1 MNIDVKNM
9 NIKELNKL
17 AEEIREL
24 LIDIVSKNGGHL
36 GPNLGVVELTIAL
49 HVVFDSPKDKFFWDV
64 GHQSYVHKIL
74 TGRLESFNTIRKR
87 HGLGPFTSRD
97 ESIHDHFVSGHA
109 GNALSAALG
118 TAVGD
123 IENKSIAI
131 VGDASIANGIS
142 LEAIN
147 NISSITPNNLIVIL
161 NDNEMS
167 IGENVG
173 VFSRGF
179 RKIMNTALYN
189 EIKYDIEGAIRK
201 GVVGNHMADLISRI
215 EKSFKGF
222 VSPGSIM
229 ETFGFDYIGPID
241 GHNIGSLV
249 EKLKLAKSCKKPIF
263 IHVKTIKG
271 KGYKPAEQ
279 NREKF
284 HGISPFDI
292 KTGETPLK
300 KDSYSKNIGNKLIE
314 LASKDNRVTAISAA
328 MVHGTGLSEFFRLFP
343 NNSYDVGIAEGHAVT
358 FATALAFTGKKVF
371 VNIYSTFLQRAYDQ
385 LIHDVSIQKAPVKF
399 ILDRAGIVG
408 EDGKTHHGIFDIN
421 YLLTV
426 PHMILIAP
434 TCVEELEEAIELA
447 YGYEDGPIA
456 IRVAKGGGFSLKT
469 RKHLEFGK
477 WNEYRKGKGHML
489 IATGSMLEEIVKVED
504 KLGDVTI
511 VSAPFINPLDTEYLL
526 ENVYDYEKI
535 TVLEEGIVNGGFG
548 SRVLEFFNDNDIV
561 KKINRIGL
569 KQNYIS
575 HGTREELMNEAG
587 LSGEKLVQRIK
598 EGR

>member
-1 MNIDVKNM
+1 
-9 NIKELNKL
+9 
-17 AEEIREL
+17 
-24 LIDIVSKNGGHL
+24 
-36 GPNLGVVELTIAL
+36 
-49 HVVFDSPKDKFFWDV
+49 
-64 GHQSYVHKIL
+64 
-74 TGRLESFNTIRKR
+74 
-87 HGLGPFTSRD
+87 
-97 ESIHDHFVSGHA
+97 
-109 GNALSAALG
+109 
-118 TAVGD
+118 
-123 IENKSIAI
+123 
-131 VGDASIANGIS
+131 
-142 LEAIN
+142 
-147 NISSITPNNLIVIL
+147 
-161 NDNEMS
+161 
-167 IGENVG
+167 
-173 VFSRGF
+173 
-179 RKIMNTALYN
+179 
-189 EIKYDIEGAIRK
+189 
-201 GVVGNHMADLISRI
+201 
-215 EKSFKGF
+215 
-222 VSPGSIM
+222 
-229 ETFGFDYIGPID
+229 
-241 GHNIGSLV
+241 
-249 EKLKLAKSCKKPIF
+249 
-263 IHVKTIKG
+263 
-271 KGYKPAEQ
+271 
-279 NREKF
+279 
-284 HGISPFDI
+284 
-292 KTGETPLK
+292 
-300 KDSYSKNIGNKLIE
+300 
-314 LASKDNRVTAISAA
+314 

-469 RKHLEFGK
+469 RKPLEFGK